1 MPKNDKILS
10 DACYLAEEMY
20 WKDFSENIDESKFT
34 DISSEQRN
42 KIYKLIND
50 SPKNVN
56 GKNDTPHATMK
67 SGKKL
72 KAMLI
77 AAVLIIL
84 MTATAFSFSPIHN
97 FIVKL
102 YKDCSE
108 IIFNTD
114 ESEDY
119 LYSDFTYIPTGYKLS
134 DSTRNK
140 NSQCLLYL
148 NGKKRIV
155 IDTILNKNSKT
166 FIDTENAKTGEIA
179 VNETTGYY
187 SITDSEIILI
197 WSTGKYNH
205 CITADVDDDKISLE
219 EIVKIAQSRQ
229 YTSQQH
235 N

>member
-56 GKNDTPHATMK
+56 GKNDTSHATMK

>member
-72 KAMLI
+72 KTMLI

-155 IDTILNKNSKT
+155 IDTILDKNSKT